1 MFAVIFVVQP
11 KKDRF
16 DEYLELAKALKP
28 QLQKIDGFVDNE
40 RFRSRQA
47 EGRLLSLSTW
57 RNEKAVIRW
66 RTHEAHHEVQK
77 KGREEVFEDYHLRVG
92 EITSDTNIPKGQKL
106 EQHNLDETEI
116 GRGKVMTI
124 SEFSPANDDEA
135 AGAALSA
142 ALGIPR
148 DGNDGVIEQEVFEDI
163 TNSRK
168 LLLLVSWR
176 NVSAADQ
183 WKAGLV
189 TRDQV
194 RHRHVRVIRDYGM
207 TDRREA
213 PQYYPP
219 LSKGQRSATPAK

>member
-1 MFAVIFVVQP
+1 
-11 KKDRF
+11 
-16 DEYLELAKALKP
+16 
-28 QLQKIDGFVDNE
+28 
-40 RFRSRQA
+40 
-47 EGRLLSLSTW
+47 
-57 RNEKAVIRW
+57 
-66 RTHEAHHEVQK
+66 
-77 KGREEVFEDYHLRVG
+77 LRVG

>member
-11 KKDRF
+11 KQDRF

-28 QLQKIDGFVDNE
+28 KLDKIDGFVDNE
-40 RFRSRQA
+40 RFGSKRS

-57 RNEKAVIRW
+57 RDEKAVIRW
-66 RTHEAHHEVQK
+66 RTLEAHHAVQI
-77 KGREEVFEDYHLRVG
+77 KGRDEVFEDYHLRVG
-92 EITSDTNIPKGQKL
+92 EITSDTNVPKGYKL
-106 EQHNLDETEI
+106 QQHNLDETEI
-116 GRGKVMTI
+116 GRAKVMTI
-124 SEFSPANDDEA
+124 SEFSSTNDETP
-135 AGAALSA
+135 AGADLAA
-142 ALGIPR
+142 ALRIPR
-148 DGNDGVIEQEVFEDI
+148 DGNDGVIDQETFESL
-163 TNSRK
+163 THPAK

-176 NVSAADQ
+176 NVAAAEQ

-189 TRDQV
+189 HRVQM

-219 LSKGQRSATPAK
+219 LSNTR